1 MRRLLP
7 LCVLLCSGFAL
18 PASADP
24 LLFGTGHLT
33 TSGVFNCFNI
43 VGCSASG
50 STVTIGSG
58 ANVVTLTFTGVDTTF
73 PVMNTAVPLSLGT
86 FTSTGTGDQFPTGI
100 NPNIPFVK
108 LSFELKQDAPSL
120 GTGRLGLG
128 FGPGGGTQ
136 LGFMQGNT
144 YMTLPA
150 GGFVP
155 AGYNLLV
162 YTLSPDVFYIPLNGS
177 VNLTANAGVVPEPG
191 TMVLVGSGLVL
202 AWRARRRVRRAAQR

>member
-1 MRRLLP
+1 MTRLVP
-7 LCVLLCSGFAL
+7 LCVLLCAGFAG

-24 LLFGTGHLT
+24 MLFGTGHLT
-33 TSGVFNCFNI
+33 TSGTFNCFNI

-50 STVTIGSG
+50 STVTIGTG
-58 ANVVTLTFTGVDTTF
+58 ANVVTLTFAGVDTTF
-73 PVMNTAVPLSLGT
+73 PVMNTAVPLNLGT
-86 FTSTGTGDQFPTGI
+86 FTSTATGGQFPTGI

-108 LSFELKQDAPSL
+108 LSLQLMQDAPSVDTA
-120 GTGRLGLG
+120 GLGLS

-144 YMTLPA
+144 YMTLSP

-155 AGYNLLV
+155 PGYNLLV

-177 VNLTANAGVVPEPG
+177 VGLTANVGPVPEPG
-191 TMVLVGSGLVL
+191 TMVLVGSGLLL
-202 AWRARRRVRRAAQR
+202 AWRARRRVRA